1 MPLIHSN
8 HDSNLCTND
17 YCGCYGVLLL
27 WISDVLLLCTLD
39 IINVVSTAVGLSH
52 FGRPSVPILLD
63 EVRCAGEET
72 RLIDCPANT
81 FGQHDCSNL
90 EGAGVVCTQMEGEC
104 IFLSVGIHIL
114 CQSTTSTLSLLECIS
129 GCNVLQS

>member
-1 MPLIHSN
+1 M
-8 HDSNLCTND
+8 
-17 YCGCYGVLLL
+17 
-27 WISDVLLLCTLD
+27 
-39 IINVVSTAVGLSH
+39 STAVGLSH

-114 CQSTTSTLSLLECIS
+114 CQSTFPCW
-129 GCNVLQS
+129 NVLAGATYFNHEYLWNQMRC